1 MKARIVNK
9 DTDKI
14 LMTRAGIKEVV
25 EEEFIKK
32 EYELYEHCVQDITA
46 QVLSN
51 VINTLEYW
59 YGWRKDR
66 IRKFINYLHSEEDDM
81 VNMGISTLDNIERI
95 KKRYDIDLMTEFP
108 ARIEK
113 SGVNIID

>member
-1 MKARIVNK
+1 MKARVIHK
-9 DTDKI
+9 DTDKV

-25 EEEFIKK
+25 KEEFIKN
-32 EYELYEHCVQDITA
+32 EFELYERCVQDITA

-59 YGWRKDR
+59 YGWKRER
-66 IRKFINYLHSEEDDM
+66 IRKFIKYLHSEEDDM

-95 KKRYDIDLMTEFP
+95 KKCYDIDLIEEFP
-108 ARIEK
+108 ARLEK
-113 SGVNIID
+113 R